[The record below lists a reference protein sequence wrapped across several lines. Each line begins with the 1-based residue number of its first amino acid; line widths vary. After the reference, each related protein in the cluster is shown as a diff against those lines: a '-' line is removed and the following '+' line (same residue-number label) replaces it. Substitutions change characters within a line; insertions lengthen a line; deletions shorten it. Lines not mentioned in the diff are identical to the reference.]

1 MKSIGQIVKM
11 IRQIKGFTQSE
22 VYSGVMS
29 RSFAHRFENGE
40 HDISATKL
48 FQILDNLLISVEEF
62 RFIQNDYHR
71 SSEQE
76 LNQQLQDAYD
86 VHNLQEMGNIIN
98 ENKNSGN
105 LSFKSIAGIGQVL
118 VETYQ
123 SKTFVITPAMESFW
137 NQLFNSKA
145 WTLQEIRNADIL
157 LPIAINSH
165 RESLIPTIV
174 NRFENNCQK
183 YLTARGDPFHV
194 SDELMG
200 MYLTLLQTDLNTEQ
214 YDSAN
219 QLVSKARGVDKFL
232 LTWNGRFAQQLII
245 AIWNLYFG
253 SEEEEGETIIAK
265 ISGAESLYVPPIDH
279 NLKAI
284 ADMRRKLAKIYKKR
298 HTD

>member
-98 ENKNSGN
+98 ENKTAAILASNRLQVSA
-105 LSFKSIAGIGQVL
+105 KS
-118 VETYQ
+118 
-123 SKTFVITPAMESFW
+123 
-137 NQLFNSKA
+137 
-145 WTLQEIRNADIL
+145 
-157 LPIAINSH
+157 
-165 RESLIPTIV
+165 
-174 NRFENNCQK
+174 
-183 YLTARGDPFHV
+183 
-194 SDELMG
+194 
-200 MYLTLLQTDLNTEQ
+200 
-214 YDSAN
+214 
-219 QLVSKARGVDKFL
+219 
-232 LTWNGRFAQQLII
+232 
-245 AIWNLYFG
+245 
-253 SEEEEGETIIAK
+253 
-265 ISGAESLYVPPIDH
+265 
-279 NLKAI
+279 
-284 ADMRRKLAKIYKKR
+284 
-298 HTD
+298 

>member
-1 MKSIGQIVKM
+1 M
-11 IRQIKGFTQSE
+11 IRQIKDSTQSE

-219 QLVSKARGVDKFL
+219 QLVSKARDVDKFL

-253 SEEEEGETIIAK
+253 SEEEGETIIAK

>member
-219 QLVSKARGVDKFL
+219 QLVSKARDVDKFL

-253 SEEEEGETIIAK
+253 SEEEGETIIAK
-265 ISGAESLYVPPIDH
+265 ISGAESLYVPTIDH

>member
-1 MKSIGQIVKM
+1 
-11 IRQIKGFTQSE
+11 
-22 VYSGVMS
+22 MS

-219 QLVSKARGVDKFL
+219 QLVSKARDVDKFL

-253 SEEEEGETIIAK
+253 SEEEGETIIAK

>member
-200 MYLTLLQTDLNTEQ
+200 MYLNLLQTDLNTEQ

-219 QLVSKARGVDKFL
+219 QLVSKARDVDKFL

-253 SEEEEGETIIAK
+253 SEEEGETIIAK

>member
-86 VHNLQEMGNIIN
+86 VHNLQEIGNIIN

-219 QLVSKARGVDKFL
+219 QLVSKARDVDKFL

-253 SEEEEGETIIAK
+253 SEEEGETIIAK

>member
-1 MKSIGQIVKM
+1 MKSIGQTVKM

-40 HDISATKL
+40 NDISATKL

-62 RFIQNDYHR
+62 RFIQNNYRR
-71 SSEQE
+71 SAEQE

-98 ENKNSGN
+98 ENKNSHN

-145 WTLQEIRNADIL
+145 WTLREIRNANIL

-174 NRFENNCQK
+174 KRFENNCQK

-194 SDELMG
+194 SDELIG

-214 YDSAN
+214 FDSAN
-219 QLVSKARGVDKFL
+219 QLVKKATKVNKLL
-232 LTWNGRFAQQLII
+232 LTWNGRFGQQLIV
-245 AIWNLYFG
+245 AIGDLYFG
-253 SEEEEGETIIAK
+253 NEKEGEAIIAK
-265 ISGAESLYVPPIDH
+265 IAGVENLYVPPIDH

-284 ADMRRKLAKIYKKR
+284 ADMRRKLAKVYKKR

>member
-219 QLVSKARGVDKFL
+219 QLVSKARDVDKFL

-253 SEEEEGETIIAK
+253 SEEEGETIIAK

>member
-183 YLTARGDPFHV
+183 YLTVRGDPFHV

-219 QLVSKARGVDKFL
+219 QLVSKARDVDKFL

-253 SEEEEGETIIAK
+253 SEEEGETIIAK

>member
-22 VYSGVMS
+22 VYSGVML

-219 QLVSKARGVDKFL
+219 QLVSKARDVDKFL

-253 SEEEEGETIIAK
+253 SEEEGETIIAK